1 MFTFWPAAMQHFHP
15 RKILHLTFLLS
26 VALPGFGA
34 RAEDFSAR
42 YAGLGELI
50 VTQFQSAPFP
60 HPQRAEGHTYKEK
73 LFPAGKHYSD
83 STVAIFI
90 PKKFHETESVDFV
103 IHFHGWFNHVENVF
117 SQYQLAGQLIEANRN
132 AILVIPE
139 GPKDAPDSFGGK
151 LEDADGFKKFM
162 AEVLQTLRARGKL
175 QKSEIG
181 RIILSGHSG
190 GYRVISAIL
199 DRGGITDRIK
209 EVWLFDALYGQTE
222 KFTNWFG
229 RPDIRFLNI
238 YTENGGT
245 KKETENL
252 MADLK
257 KQNTPFLATTE
268 NQIWPQQLQTNK
280 LIFLFTELAHNDVL
294 NKHRTFREFLST
306 SCLADTKANAFVP
319 PPKRDVPGLREK
331 ISLGELYVPDFFKA
345 SVNGTNDLVLFFHG
359 AAWCAEQNFCDARK
373 NAVLVSISHSNYAAL
388 FADTKKFPALLD
400 EITRAL
406 AKRNVSS
413 HGIGKICLAS
423 FSGGYPAVREILK
436 HAEFRGKISDV
447 VLADSL
453 YALRANGKSNQ
464 LDSAALAPFLD
475 FARRAAD
482 GRCTFWFSHLF
493 PPEEKYRD
501 NTTTLAANYLI
512 KQLHVERRDANARN
526 SRGVRILYR
535 ADKGNF
541 HVLGYAGMTNQDHF
555 EHFYGLSDL
564 LREISFDTIPPEPAK
579 QN

>member
-1 MFTFWPAAMQHFHP
+1 MW
-15 RKILHLTFLLS
+15 HLLLRRTLQSFLLLS
-26 VALPGFGA
+26 VVLHGFSA
-34 RAEDFSAR
+34 RAEDFPSR
-42 YAGLGELI
+42 YTGFGELI

-60 HPQRAEGHTYKEK
+60 HPQRGDGHTYKEK
-73 LFPAGKHYSD
+73 KYPADKHYSD

-90 PKKFHETESVDFV
+90 PKKFHESENVDFV
-103 IHFHGWFNHVENVF
+103 VHFHGWFNHVENVF
-117 SQYQLAGQLIEANRN
+117 SQYWLAEQLIEANRN
-132 AILVIPE
+132 AILVVPE
-139 GPKDAPDSFGGK
+139 GPRDAPDSFGGK

-162 AEVLQTLRARGKL
+162 AEVLQTLRSRGKL

-181 RIILSGHSG
+181 HIILSGHSG
-190 GYRVISAIL
+190 GYHVISAIL
-199 DRGGITDRIK
+199 DRGGMTGHIK

-222 KFTNWFG
+222 KFTNWFS
-229 RPDIRFLNI
+229 RADVRFLNI

-257 KQNTPFLATTE
+257 KQNTTFLATTE
-268 NQIWPQQLQTNK
+268 NQVWPQQLQTNK
-280 LIFLFTELAHNDVL
+280 LIFLFTELAHDDVL

-306 SCLADTKANAFVP
+306 SCLTNTKANAFVP

-331 ISLGELYVPDFFKA
+331 ISMGELYVPDYFKPSA
-345 SVNGTNDLVLFFHG
+345 DGTNDVVLFFHG
-359 AAWCAEQNFCDARK
+359 AAWCAEQNFYDARK

-388 FADTKKFPALLD
+388 FANGKKFPALLD
-400 EITRAL
+400 EITTAL
-406 AKRNVSS
+406 AGEKVPSRR
-413 HGIGKICLAS
+413 IGKICLAS
-423 FSGGYPAVREILK
+423 FSGGYTAVCEILK
-436 HAEFRGKISDV
+436 HKELSERISDV

-453 YALRANGKSNQ
+453 YAPRASGKSNE
-464 LDSAALAPFLD
+464 LDADALAPFLQ

-482 GRCTFWFSHLF
+482 GKGTFWFSQLF
-493 PPEEKYRD
+493 PWEEKYRD

-512 KQLHVERRDANARN
+512 EQLHAERRNANARN

-564 LREISFDTIPPEPAK
+564 LREISFGTIPPEVK
-579 QN
+579 TKD

>member
-1 MFTFWPAAMQHFHP
+1 MRHFHL
-15 RKILHLTFLLS
+15 RKSLQSILLLS
-26 VALPGFGA
+26 VAWLGFTA
-34 RAEDFSAR
+34 RAEDFSTR
-42 YAGLGELI
+42 YAALGELV

-73 LFPAGKHYSD
+73 LFPADKHYSD

-90 PKKFHETESVDFV
+90 PKKFHESETIDFV
-103 IHFHGWFNHVENVF
+103 VHFHGWFNHVENVF
-117 SQYQLAGQLIEANRN
+117 SQYQLAEQLIEANRN
-132 AILVIPE
+132 AILVVPE

-162 AEVLQTLRARGKL
+162 AEVSQTLRSRGKL
-175 QKSEIG
+175 QKSGIG

-190 GYRVISAIL
+190 GYHVISAIL
-199 DRGGITDRIK
+199 DRGGMVDHIK

-229 RPDIRFLNI
+229 QPDIRLLDI

-257 KQNTPFLATTE
+257 KQNTPFLAMTE
-268 NQIWPQQLQTNK
+268 NQVWPQQLQTNK
-280 LIFLFTELAHNDVL
+280 LIFLFTELSHDDVL

-319 PPKRDVPGLREK
+319 PPKRDVPGLRAK
-331 ISLGELYVPDFFKA
+331 LSLGELYIPDFFKP
-345 SVNGTNDLVLFFHG
+345 SPNGTNNLVLFCHG
-359 AAWCAEQNFCDARK
+359 AAWCAEQNFYYARK
-373 NAVLVSISHSNYAAL
+373 NAILVSISHSNYAVL
-388 FADTKKFPALLD
+388 FSNPKTFPALLK
-400 EITRAL
+400 EIAASVPDNHTAY
-406 AKRNVSS
+406 A
-413 HGIGKICLAS
+413 HIEKICLAS
-423 FSGGYPAVREILK
+423 FSGGYTAVREILK
-436 HAEFRGKISDV
+436 HKELRDKISDV

-453 YALRANGKSNQ
+453 YAPRSKEKTNQ
-464 LDSAALAPFLD
+464 LDPATLTPFLD
-475 FARRAAD
+475 FAKRAAD
-482 GRCTFWFSHLF
+482 GKGNFWFSQLF
-493 PPEEKYRD
+493 PWEEKYRD

-512 KQLHVERRDANARN
+512 EQLHAERRDANARN

-564 LREISFDTIPPEPAK
+564 LHEISFDTVPPELK
-579 QN
+579 KKD